1 MASDP
6 RPCWAPDPRPCWGD
20 VSAGARSD
28 VSSCAGALVLAEEAS
43 FLVDAGR
50 GVDAGRSVV
59 RAERC
64 VHAHVAK
71 GIQRGDVAKGESK
84 GVEQPWEIQG
94 PARRLDGNEA
104 MS

>member
-20 VSAGARSD
+20 VSAGARID

-71 GIQRGDVAKGESK
+71 GIQRGDVAKGES
-84 GVEQPWEIQG
+84 
-94 PARRLDGNEA
+94 ARRRCEGDSARGD
-104 MS
+104 